1 MAGAFTLAFS
11 YYAGLEGITYG
22 KVLGIIACFLGAV
35 CVGLNDTG
43 DGNGQM
49 QTVTGDIVAFF
60 GAVGY
65 GLYTTIIRYKVSFD
79 AETVFYFWFHFSETV
94 NIYHHV
100 VFSHHFIVAVNF
112 SFQDSR

>member
-1 MAGAFTLAFS
+1 MSSNKYQPTADSPHTFIFSSHFFSNMAGAFTLAFS

-65 GLYTTIIRYKVSFD
+65 GLYTTIIRYKVSFN
-79 AETVFYFWFHFSETV
+79 AETVFYFWFHF
-94 NIYHHV
+94 
-100 VFSHHFIVAVNF
+100 
-112 SFQDSR
+112 QKQ